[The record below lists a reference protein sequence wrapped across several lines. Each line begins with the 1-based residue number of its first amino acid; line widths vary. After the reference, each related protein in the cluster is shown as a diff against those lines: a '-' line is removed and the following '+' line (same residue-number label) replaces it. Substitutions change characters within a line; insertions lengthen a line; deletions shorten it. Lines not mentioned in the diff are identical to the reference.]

1 VGDRGGDSACCA
13 ITGHRGPDK
22 DLEGETAKGKTRMSC
37 LSTATALSTAADL
50 GTHRPKITALLLK
63 IVFLLVTV
71 SVAAATTNFICA

>member
-1 VGDRGGDSACCA
+1 M
-13 ITGHRGPDK
+13 
-22 DLEGETAKGKTRMSC
+22 AKGKTGMSC
-37 LSTATALSTAADL
+37 LSTAADL